1 MFGYQWGTI
10 LMSAGITAV
19 VAVRSGSQRIKDKNL
34 QKIGSKTL
42 LERKLEVLALL
53 KAAGFIEEIIV
64 NSDSDLMLS
73 IGEDYDCSI
82 HKREEYYASSEC
94 TNSEFHKH
102 IGEITNAEHIFL
114 APVCSPFIS
123 VKTHESAIKF
133 YLENSYDSI
142 TSITEVKNHLWLD
155 GYPLNYDL
163 DDVPNSQDLP
173 EIFKLNY
180 GITIAKRD
188 VLRGMSR
195 VVGDNP
201 GFILT
206 DEVESIDI
214 DTPFD
219 YAVAK
224 AIYSDNEIYNW
235 GEFYNF

>member
-1 MFGYQWGTI
+1 
-10 LMSAGITAV
+10 
-19 VAVRSGSQRIKDKNL
+19 
-34 QKIGSKTL
+34 
-42 LERKLEVLALL
+42 
-53 KAAGFIEEIIV
+53 
-64 NSDSDLMLS
+64 
-73 IGEDYDCSI
+73 
-82 HKREEYYASSEC
+82 
-94 TNSEFHKH
+94 
-102 IGEITNAEHIFL
+102 
-114 APVCSPFIS
+114 
-123 VKTHESAIKF
+123 
-133 YLENSYDSI
+133 
-142 TSITEVKNHLWLD
+142 LWLD